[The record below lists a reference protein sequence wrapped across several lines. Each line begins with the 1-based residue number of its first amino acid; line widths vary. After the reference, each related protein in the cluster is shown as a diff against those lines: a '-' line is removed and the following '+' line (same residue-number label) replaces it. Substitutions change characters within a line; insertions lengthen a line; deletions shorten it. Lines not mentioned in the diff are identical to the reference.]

1 MSGDAKA
8 PASRSDLPTRF
19 VAGVVMVAV
28 ALLAIYIGGWLFRLL
43 VAAAA
48 AAMMVEWGDMHRVR
62 RRWSLSAAAA
72 LFLALLISTGWYFA
86 PGEGDIVVQ
95 YGEVFDDVWPIVA
108 SKRGCCRSCQPQ
120 ASHGWWVRLYCA
132 PRARSD
138 SR

>member
-48 AAMMVEWGDMHRVR
+48 AAMMVEWGDMHRIR
-62 RRWSLSAAAA
+62 RATSYVAAASLALMLLIASGILFAPRSRWRRSAARA
-72 LFLALLISTGWYFA
+72 SSP
-86 PGEGDIVVQ
+86 PGR
-95 YGEVFDDVWPIVA
+95 A
-108 SKRGCCRSCQPQ
+108 S
-120 ASHGWWVRLYCA
+120 RL
-132 PRARSD
+132 RR
-138 SR
+138 